1 MLEERFCPHC
11 GAKLESWIG
20 PPESGWG
27 EILVC
32 NNNDCSFYRG
42 SQTGIRHKEEDNHLG
57 CRYAENPDNGY
68 EAFNLLS
75 WYKC

>member
-1 MLEERFCPHC
+1 MAQDRFCPHC

-32 NNNDCSFYRG
+32 NSNDCTFFRTSNTDILHRREG
-42 SQTGIRHKEEDNHLG
+42 SKLG
-57 CRYAENPDNGY
+57 CRYAVDPDNGY
-68 EAFNLLS
+68 KSFNLLA
-75 WYKC
+75 WYKF